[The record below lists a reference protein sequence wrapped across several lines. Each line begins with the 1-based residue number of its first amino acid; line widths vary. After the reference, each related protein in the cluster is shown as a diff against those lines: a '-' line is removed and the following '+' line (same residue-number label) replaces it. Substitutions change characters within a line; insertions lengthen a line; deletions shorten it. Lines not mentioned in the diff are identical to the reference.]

1 MNSKGNLPVFDSN
14 FTSNPSKPVCH
25 VENRQALGNAISTA
39 LQNNGSMQQAFF
51 DLYQAAESEIRRLV
65 RYWSLKLVVEEEQI
79 KNTVTDFIEDFSG
92 SPDEN
97 PFLARLMA
105 MKLRQPAN
113 LLDQLQFYASRRLF
127 TLLKRNASKASQEYL
142 TFNNLIK
149 KNLGDLAEE
158 GQIKLVATS
167 YWTAGDSK
175 KSIAADTALLSPS
188 VLARLPLQR
197 TIDQAGRQI
206 CRNVK
211 PSLLQLLNSPE
222 HICYRFRTS
231 SISSA
236 LFNLDAS
243 PLYYLTYMND
253 NHESLQA
260 IHAQQTCE
268 CNAMAGCMLEQ
279 VWLQIPDQ
287 DRLQILMAGLAYCF
301 IVCPDY
307 FDQNDFSADH
317 IAILTAKKGEID
329 RIHEFLNTKPLS
341 DLFNKEPGRSTV
353 YNRVSSFKTL
363 LESSLVDF
371 PVEAQQAGIKGL
383 ANILICHYQKL
394 SGGAK

>member
-1 MNSKGNLPVFDSN
+1 MFDSN

-197 TIDQAGRQI
+197 TI
-206 CRNVK
+206 
-211 PSLLQLLNSPE
+211 
-222 HICYRFRTS
+222 
-231 SISSA
+231 
-236 LFNLDAS
+236 
-243 PLYYLTYMND
+243 
-253 NHESLQA
+253 
-260 IHAQQTCE
+260 
-268 CNAMAGCMLEQ
+268 
-279 VWLQIPDQ
+279 
-287 DRLQILMAGLAYCF
+287 
-301 IVCPDY
+301 
-307 FDQNDFSADH
+307 
-317 IAILTAKKGEID
+317 
-329 RIHEFLNTKPLS
+329 
-341 DLFNKEPGRSTV
+341 
-353 YNRVSSFKTL
+353 
-363 LESSLVDF
+363 
-371 PVEAQQAGIKGL
+371 
-383 ANILICHYQKL
+383 
-394 SGGAK
+394 

>member
-1 MNSKGNLPVFDSN
+1 MFD
-14 FTSNPSKPVCH
+14 
-25 VENRQALGNAISTA
+25 AISTSDFQKETRPSENRLALGDAINNA
-39 LQNNGSMQQAFF
+39 LQNKSSMQQAFF

-65 RYWSLKLVVEEEQI
+65 RHWNLKLVVEEEQI
-79 KNTVTDFIEDFSG
+79 KNTVTDFIEDLSG

-97 PFLARLMA
+97 FFLARLMA

-113 LLDQLQFYASRRLF
+113 LIDQLQFYASRRLF
-127 TLLKRNASKASQEYL
+127 TLLKRNASKASRDYL
-142 TFNNLIK
+142 AFNNIIK

-158 GQIKLVATS
+158 NLIKLLTNS

-175 KSIAADTALLSPS
+175 KSVAADTGMMAPS

-197 TIDQAGRQI
+197 TIDQAGRQL
-206 CRNVK
+206 CRKVK
-211 PSLLQLLNSPE
+211 ESLLQLLNSPE
-222 HICYRFRTS
+222 HICYRFKTS

-243 PLYYLTYMND
+243 PLQFFTYQN
-253 NHESLQA
+253 ESQSSLQTVSPR
-260 IHAQQTCE
+260 QSSE

-279 VWLQIPDQ
+279 IGLQVPDQ

-307 FDQNDFSADH
+307 FDQNDFSAEH
-317 IAILTAKKGEID
+317 VAILSAKKGEID
-329 RIHEFLNTKPLS
+329 RIHEFLNTKPFS
-341 DLFNKEPGRSTV
+341 DLFIKEPGRSTV

-371 PVEAQQAGIKGL
+371 PVEVQQTGIKGL

>member
-1 MNSKGNLPVFDSN
+1 VFDAN
-14 FTSNPSKPVCH
+14 FTSNLQKPVCSDKSS
-25 VENRQALGNAISTA
+25 QALGTAIEIA
-39 LQNNGSMQQAFF
+39 LHNNISMQQAFF
-51 DLYQAAESEIRRLV
+51 DLYQAAEAEIRRLV
-65 RYWSLKLVVEEEQI
+65 RYWNLKLVVEEEQI
-79 KNTVTDFIEDFSG
+79 KNTVTDFIEDLSG

-113 LLDQLQFYASRRLF
+113 LVEQLQFYSSRRLF
-127 TLLKRNASKASQEYL
+127 TLLKRNASEASKNYL
-142 TFNNLIK
+142 AFNTVVK
-149 KNLGDLAEE
+149 KNLGELAEE
-158 GQIKLVATS
+158 GQIRASATS
-167 YWTAGDSK
+167 CWTAGDPEK
-175 KSIAADTALLSPS
+175 TITADTGLMSPS
-188 VLARLPLQR
+188 ILARLPLQR

-211 PSLLQLLNSPE
+211 PSLLQLLSSPE
-222 HICYRFRTS
+222 HICYRFSTS

-236 LFNLDAS
+236 LFNLDFS
-243 PLYYLTYMND
+243 PLHCCSYLNGQQ
-253 NHESLQA
+253 ESLQ
-260 IHAQQTCE
+260 IIKPGHSCE

-279 VWLQIPDQ
+279 IGLQIPDQ

-307 FDQNDFSADH
+307 FDHNDFSANH

-329 RIHEFLNTKPLS
+329 RIHEFLNTEPLS

-394 SGGAK
+394 SGGEK

>member
-1 MNSKGNLPVFDSN
+1 VFD
-14 FTSNPSKPVCH
+14 
-25 VENRQALGNAISTA
+25 AISTSDFQKETRPSENRLALGDAINNA
-39 LQNNGSMQQAFF
+39 LQNKSSMQQAFF

-65 RYWSLKLVVEEEQI
+65 RHWNLKLVVEEEQI
-79 KNTVTDFIEDFSG
+79 KNTVTDFIEDLSG

-113 LLDQLQFYASRRLF
+113 LIDQLQFYASRRLF
-127 TLLKRNASKASQEYL
+127 TLLKRNASKASKDYL
-142 TFNNLIK
+142 AFNNIIK
-149 KNLGDLAEE
+149 KNLCDLAEE
-158 GQIKLVATS
+158 NLIKLLTNS
-167 YWTAGDSK
+167 CWTAGDSK
-175 KSIAADTALLSPS
+175 KSVAADTGMMAPS

-197 TIDQAGRQI
+197 TIDQAGRQL
-206 CRNVK
+206 CRNVRE
-211 PSLLQLLNSPE
+211 SLLQLLKSPE
-222 HICYRFRTS
+222 HICYHFKTS

-243 PLYYLTYMND
+243 PLQFFSYQNEFQSSMLTVSTRQSY
-253 NHESLQA
+253 
-260 IHAQQTCE
+260 E

-279 VWLQIPDQ
+279 IGLQVPDQ

-307 FDQNDFSADH
+307 FDQNDFSAEH
-317 IAILTAKKGEID
+317 VAILSAKKGEID
-329 RIHEFLNTKPLS
+329 RIHEFLNTKPFS

-371 PVEAQQAGIKGL
+371 PVEAQQTGIKGL